1 MKILK
6 ATTFSTL
13 HTNTAKVLDLRQ
25 QKEAIEARY
34 KAAIADSLDAA
45 VAILRDNPGAG
56 MTCGDIANVTGL
68 TTAMVANVM
77 SNRVDVKTEHRPIQ
91 RRFVELDD
99 NGKVIPGTEKIEE
112 YERTVYSY
120 RDINTGRR
128 YYD

>member
-13 HTNTAKVLDLRQ
+13 HTNTAKVIDLRQ
-25 QKEAIEARY
+25 QKEAIEAKYR
-34 KAAIADSLDAA
+34 AAIADSLDA
-45 VAILRDNPGAG
+45 VIDILHDNPGAG

-68 TTAMVANVM
+68 TTAMIACAM
-77 SNRVDVKTEHRPIQ
+77 DKRLDIKIEHRPIQ

-120 RDINTGRR
+120 RDINAGRR